1 MSRTLSQIYSEALLT
16 RNNHLQITELDNGL
30 TRSKLSL
37 MNLLTYVM
45 SALIYTYETVL
56 DVFEYNIAQLILN
69 RINGSAAWYALM
81 ATKFQYDTV
90 TGQADPFGFNDETM
104 ALEYDT
110 IDESHRIIAKA
121 AYRTNDV
128 DNTLTLMV
136 CKNNTNEE
144 EGGGAVL
151 YVPLNDDELTSFRKY
166 IDAIKFV
173 GSSIICK
180 SLPGDTI
187 IVRATERAAIYY
199 DSTDITKEQ
208 AMTNI
213 KNALNEYA
221 KNFAFNGYIYYQSII
236 DTILGAEYITDVD
249 SNVTVEVLR
258 YGESEPVMLTNKM
271 QAASGY
277 IKFVDDEGNATVNS
291 ANIYLSD
298 K

>member
-90 TGQADPFGFNDETM
+90 TGQADPFGFNDKTM

-136 CKNNTNEE
+136 CKNNYFWTQDYDNLPFIANGDMFEVVRLRHE
-144 EGGGAVL
+144 HEMYG
-151 YVPLNDDELTSFRKY
+151 FR
-166 IDAIKFV
+166 
-173 GSSIICK
+173 
-180 SLPGDTI
+180 
-187 IVRATERAAIYY
+187 
-199 DSTDITKEQ
+199 
-208 AMTNI
+208 
-213 KNALNEYA
+213 
-221 KNFAFNGYIYYQSII
+221 
-236 DTILGAEYITDVD
+236 
-249 SNVTVEVLR
+249 
-258 YGESEPVMLTNKM
+258 
-271 QAASGY
+271 
-277 IKFVDDEGNATVNS
+277 FVDASLRAMDYDFEIDCMLWIDSLLADSPADTAAMQKQLFSRIAEDFPEIHNRKEMTKKIFESPYYNA
-291 ANIYLSD
+291 
-298 K
+298 